1 MTSESDPKDGSEKFM
16 SYIKGNFDTSS
27 INQFYSQCLQ
37 GLQRSYSREILLS
50 ILADAS
56 ETLEDSSKD
65 LIKSQESF
73 QKVCDLVHN
82 QFQAGSNMQEKFSNS
97 HMVQNSEQKILAVLN
112 FMHPVEEFRA
122 FFIDDLLTRAKN
134 CLNMAV
140 KDDDKA
146 LMLNKSIRKSDEITD
161 PVLDP

>member
-1 MTSESDPKDGSEKFM
+1 MDKLVKTPEVQIPVEEKESTVVDVLIKSEEFEKAVVDSFFKVTSESDPKDGSEKFM

-73 QKVCDLVHN
+73 QKVCDLVH
-82 QFQAGSNMQEKFSNS
+82 
-97 HMVQNSEQKILAVLN
+97 
-112 FMHPVEEFRA
+112 
-122 FFIDDLLTRAKN
+122 
-134 CLNMAV
+134 
-140 KDDDKA
+140 
-146 LMLNKSIRKSDEITD
+146 IRTS
-161 PVLDP
+161 P